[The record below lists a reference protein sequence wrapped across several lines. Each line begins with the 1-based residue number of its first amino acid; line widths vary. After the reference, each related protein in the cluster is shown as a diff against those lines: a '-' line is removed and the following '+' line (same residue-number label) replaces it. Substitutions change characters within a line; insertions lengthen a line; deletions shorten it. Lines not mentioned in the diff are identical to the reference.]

1 MPVDFLTESQEKNYG
16 RYSGE
21 PTAAQLA
28 KYFHLDESDH
38 QLIQQRRGEHNK
50 LGFAAQLCTVRFI
63 GTFLSNPIDVPVGV
77 IAYLATQLGVDPAAI
92 CAYMDREP
100 THREHAGEIKAL
112 FGYSDFGNQPEH
124 WRLTRWLYERAWFT
138 AERPSVLFDLA
149 TTRLLEN
156 KILLPGVSTLARLV
170 AAIRERASNRLWN
183 TLSSLPSPTQIKQLE
198 QLLKVEVGTRQ
209 TMLDRLRQ
217 GPTRYSAPALVAALE
232 RLIEI
237 RSMGIGGFDL
247 SKLPAG
253 RIKTMARI
261 AAGSK
266 AQSIDRMSAQ
276 RRIATLVAF
285 ASVFEETA
293 QDDAITVLDLLISDL
308 LRSSE
313 NEGKKDRLRSLKEFD
328 AAALR
333 LCSACEVI
341 LDPELSD
348 ADVRAEVLTLASLEE
363 LEAALET
370 IWSIARPPDNTYQKE
385 LMSKWR
391 TVRRFLPEV
400 LNTIQFQSTP
410 AGAPV
415 LEAIDFLRKI
425 EGSRKVN
432 MDDAPQAVLTKA
444 WQKMAYN
451 ADGEL
456 DKRAYTFCVL
466 ERLQDCLRRRDIFVA
481 PSSRWSDPR
490 AKLLKDEAWTSAKPQ
505 VCRTLNLEPTP
516 DDEIAFLKKELHDAY
531 LRVAANFP
539 TNPDVRIEQE
549 DGKDVLV
556 LTPLEAQDEPES
568 LLQLRQETAELL
580 PLADLTDILLEI
592 NSRTGFAQEFTHL
605 NESGSRVEDF
615 DTSICAVLLSEACN
629 IGLEPVVSP
638 KIPALT
644 RDRLSHV
651 KQNYLRIETIT
662 RANAR
667 LVEAQTKIGLAQ
679 KWGGGEVA
687 SADGLRFVVPVRTVN
702 SGPNP
707 KYFGVGRGVTFY
719 NFASDQ
725 FTGFHGIVIPGTIR
739 DSLYLLDGL
748 LEQQTCLQ
756 PTEIMTDTAGYTDI
770 IFGLFWLLG
779 YQFSPRLADIGD
791 ARFWRV
797 DPAADYGE
805 LNGLAKGRVNTELI
819 SQNWEDLLRVAGSL
833 KSGTVSASEF
843 IRTLQASERPS
854 TLAKALTEL
863 GRISKTLYLLRYI
876 DDSGYRRRILTQLN
890 RQEGR
895 HAVARVTFHGQR
907 GELRQRYREGQEDQ
921 LGALGLVVNVIILW
935 NTLYLDRALQHLRDG
950 GRRIEPED
958 EARLSPL
965 QHGHINVLG
974 RYQFA
979 LSEAVMR
986 GEYRPLREP
995 DTTISILTAETSA
1008 ALTGTGF

>member
-1 MPVDFLTESQEKNYG
+1 M
-16 RYSGE
+16 
-21 PTAAQLA
+21 
-28 KYFHLDESDH
+28 
-38 QLIQQRRGEHNK
+38 IQQRRGEHNK
-50 LGFAAQLCTVRFI
+50 LGFALQLCTVRFL
-63 GTFLSNPIDVPVGV
+63 GAFLVNPIDVPPGV
-77 IAYLATQLGVDPAAI
+77 TGYLAAQLGVDPGSI
-92 CAYMDREP
+92 SAYMDREP
-100 THREHAGEIKAL
+100 THREHSSEIKSL
-112 FGYSDFGNQPEH
+112 LGYKDFGQQPEY
-124 WRLTRWLYERAWFT
+124 WSLTRWLYERAWFT

-149 TTRLLEN
+149 TTRLLER

-170 AAIRERASNRLWN
+170 AGIRERASNRLWRS
-183 TLSSLPSPTQIKQLE
+183 LSSLPSANQMKQLE
-198 QLLKVEVGTRQ
+198 KLLKVETDTRQ
-209 TMLDRLRQ
+209 TMLDRLRR
-217 GPTRYSAPALVAALE
+217 GPTRYSAPALVGALE

-237 RSMGIGGFDL
+237 RAMGIGGFDL
-247 SKLPAG
+247 SRLPSG

-266 AQSIDRMSAQ
+266 AQAIERMATQ
-276 RRIATLVAF
+276 KRIATLVAF
-285 ASVFEETA
+285 AYVFEETA
-293 QDDAITVLDLLISDL
+293 QDDALNVLDILISDL
-308 LRSSE
+308 LRSSK
-313 NEGKKDRLRSLKEFD
+313 NEGKKDRLKSLKDFD

-333 LCSACEVI
+333 LCSACEII
-341 LDPELSD
+341 LDPALSD
-348 ADVRAEVLTLASLEE
+348 VDVRAEVLNVASIEE

-370 IWSIARPPDNTYQKE
+370 IWSIARPPDEDYQKE
-385 LMSKWR
+385 LMSRWR
-391 TVRRFLPEV
+391 TVRHFLPQV

-410 AGAPV
+410 AAAPV
-415 LEAIDFLRKI
+415 LDAVAFLRKI

-432 MDDAPQAVLTKA
+432 MDDAPQEVLTKP
-444 WQKMAYN
+444 WLRMAFN
-451 ADGEL
+451 DDGEL
-456 DKRAYTFCVL
+456 DRRAYTFCVL
-466 ERLQDCLRRRDIFVA
+466 ERLQDCLRRRDIFVT
-481 PSSRWSDPR
+481 PSTRWSDPR
-490 AKLLKDEAWTSAKPQ
+490 AKLLRDEAWASAKPQ
-505 VCRTLNLEPTP
+505 VCRTLNLEPIP
-516 DDEIAFLKKELHDAY
+516 DDEIAGLKKELHDAY
-531 LRVAANFP
+531 VRVSRNLP
-539 TNPDVRIEQE
+539 TNSEVRIEQE

-556 LTPLEAQDEPES
+556 LTPLDALGEPDS
-568 LLQLRQETAELL
+568 LIRLRQETGELL

-592 NSRTGFAQEFTHL
+592 NSRTGFAREFTHL
-605 NESGSRVEDF
+605 NESSSRIEDF
-615 DTSICAVLLSEACN
+615 DTSICAVLLAEACN
-629 IGLEPVVSP
+629 IGLEPVVSQ

-644 RDRLSHV
+644 RDRLLHV
-651 KQNYLRIETIT
+651 KQNYLRIDTIT

-739 DSLYLLDGL
+739 DSLYVLDGL

-756 PTEIMTDTAGYTDI
+756 PTEIMTDTAGYTDV

-779 YQFSPRLADIGD
+779 YQFSPRLADVGD

-797 DPAADYGE
+797 DPAADYGQ
-805 LNGLAKGRVNTELI
+805 LNGLAKGRVNTDII
-819 SQNWEDLLRVAGSL
+819 SKNWEDLLRVAGSL

-843 IRTLQASERPS
+843 IRTLQSSERPS
-854 TLAKALTEL
+854 TLGKALTEL
-863 GRISKTLYLLRYI
+863 GRIAKTLYLLNYI
-876 DDSGYRRRILTQLN
+876 DDSAYRRRILTQLN

-895 HAVARVTFHGQR
+895 HSVARVTFHGQR

-921 LGALGLVVNVIILW
+921 LGALGLVVNIMILW
-935 NTLYLDRALQHLRDG
+935 NTIYLDRALEHLRSL

-986 GEYRPLREP
+986 GEFRPLRSPDIAMSMFEP
-995 DTTISILTAETSA
+995 QTDVWSGIRA
-1008 ALTGTGF
+1008 

>member
-1 MPVDFLTESQEKNYG
+1 MPVDFLTDAQENNFG
-16 RYSGE
+16 RYVSE
-21 PTAAQLA
+21 PSAAQLS

-38 QLIQQRRGEHNK
+38 GLVHQHRGEHNK
-50 LGFAAQLCTVRFI
+50 LGFALQLCTVRFL
-63 GTFLSNPIDVPVGV
+63 GTFLANPIEVPPGV
-77 IAYLATQLGVDPAAI
+77 IGYLAAQLGLDPASI
-92 CAYMDREP
+92 SAYMDREP
-100 THREHAGEIKAL
+100 THREHSAEIKAL
-112 FGYSDFGNQPEH
+112 FGYADFGQQPEQ

-149 TTRLLEN
+149 TTRLLER
-156 KILLPGVSTLARLV
+156 KILLPGISTLARLV
-170 AAIRERASNRLWN
+170 AAVRERASNRLWRS
-183 TLSSLPSPTQIKQLE
+183 LSSLPSASQIKQLE
-198 QLLKVEVGTRQ
+198 KLLRLETGTRQ
-209 TMLDRLRQ
+209 TVLDRLRR
-217 GPTRYSAPALVAALE
+217 GPTRYSAPALVGALE

-237 RSMGIGGFDL
+237 RAMGIGGFDL
-247 SKLPAG
+247 SRLPSG

-266 AQSIDRMSAQ
+266 AQTIERMPTQ
-276 RRIATLVAF
+276 KRIATLVAF
-285 ASVFEETA
+285 AYVFEETA
-293 QDDAITVLDLLISDL
+293 QDDSLDVLDMLISDL

-313 NEGKKDRLRSLKEFD
+313 NEGKRDRLKSLKDFD

-333 LCSACEVI
+333 LCSACEII

-348 ADVRAEVLTLASLEE
+348 ADVRAEVLTVASIEE

-370 IWSIARPPDNTYQKE
+370 IWSIARPPDDNYQKE
-385 LMSKWR
+385 LLSKWR

-400 LNTIQFQSTP
+400 LNTIHFQSTP
-410 AGAPV
+410 AAAPV
-415 LEAIDFLRKI
+415 FEAVAFLRKI

-432 MDDAPQAVLTKA
+432 MDDAPQAVLTKP
-444 WQKMAYN
+444 WLRMAFN
-451 ADGEL
+451 DNGEL
-456 DKRAYTFCVL
+456 DRRAYTFCVL

-490 AKLLKDEAWTSAKPQ
+490 AKLLKDEAWASAKPQ
-505 VCRTLNLEPTP
+505 VCRTLNLEPMP
-516 DDEIAFLKKELHDAY
+516 DDEIASLTKELHDAY
-531 LRVAANFP
+531 VRVSGNLP
-539 TNPDVRIEQE
+539 TNSEVRIEQE

-556 LTPLEAQDEPES
+556 LTPLEAQDEPDS
-568 LLQLRQETAELL
+568 LMRLRQETGELL

-592 NSRTGFAQEFTHL
+592 NSRTGFAKEFTHL
-605 NESGSRVEDF
+605 NESGSRIEDF
-615 DTSICAVLLSEACN
+615 DTSICAVLLAEACN
-629 IGLEPVVSP
+629 IGLEPVASP
-638 KIPALT
+638 KIAALT

-651 KQNYLRIETIT
+651 KQNYLRIDTIT
-662 RANAR
+662 RANAC

-739 DSLYLLDGL
+739 DSLYVLDGL

-797 DPAADYGE
+797 DPAADYGP
-805 LNGLAKGRVNTELI
+805 LNGLAKGRVNTEVI
-819 SQNWEDLLRVAGSL
+819 SKNWEDLLRVAGSL

-843 IRTLQASERPS
+843 IRTLQSSERPS

-863 GRISKTLYLLRYI
+863 GRIAKTLYLLNYI
-876 DDSGYRRRILTQLN
+876 DDSAYRRRILTQLN

-921 LGALGLVVNVIILW
+921 LGALGLVVNIMILW
-935 NTLYLDRALQHLRDG
+935 NTIYLDRALEHLRSL

-986 GEYRPLREP
+986 GEYRPLRSP
-995 DTTISILTAETSA
+995 DQTMAIFESEVDTWPAK
-1008 ALTGTGF
+1008 